1 MWNTCPKLD
10 SSVSLSLSLSLLT
23 QFLSCKGV
31 SSTTVQGCMNYS
43 ERESNIQ
50 HGEYAQQRA
59 LFNFCLNDNLTR
71 IVECNPRVSFRICLS
86 LSCTCDLRTFSVH
99 GVQALK
105 QTDICCAF
113 YLDLFFFTIRRGKII
128 CTSGSSIIIY
138 YSEHP
143 LIDGVLFCATD
154 T

>member
-1 MWNTCPKLD
+1 MPEARQLCLA
-10 SSVSLSLSLSLLT
+10 LSLSLLT
-23 QFLSCKGV
+23 QFLSCKGSV

-71 IVECNPRVSFRICLS
+71 IVECSPRVSFRICLS
-86 LSCTCDLRTFSVH
+86 LLHLWLT
-99 GVQALK
+99 
-105 QTDICCAF
+105 
-113 YLDLFFFTIRRGKII
+113 DLFRTRCSSRKTDRYIWCVLPWPVFFTIRRGKII